1 MMHLAAFVAQKA
13 EIEAMLTR
21 LQSLSDDHFG
31 VAPYE
36 VSWGDVGS
44 LDHHAE
50 LLKRIADMA
59 FPAGEHAA

>member
-1 MMHLAAFVAQKA
+1 MMHLAAFFCQKG
-13 EIEAMLTR
+13 EIGALDKR
-21 LQSLSDDHFG
+21 LQSHRDDPVG
-31 VAPYE
+31 VAPDE